1 MRAAFFDKPYSIK
14 FIDAIEPNIS
24 ADDDVKIHIAYTG
37 ICGSEIH
44 AFCGTHPTRVPPVI
58 SGHEAAGVVTDVGK
72 NVVSVKVG
80 DRVAIEPQYSCGI
93 CPDCLQGSYNICH
106 KKIVLGTIHWSGSFG
121 EYIIAPERAVL
132 KLPDTVSF
140 EQGALLE
147 PLAVGI
153 HAVRLSDVKM
163 GKTVVILGCGPIGI
177 SLLIGCKLSGAQTV
191 IMTDVVEYNLD
202 IAKKMG
208 ADFIINS
215 KQEDPVARVL
225 GLTGGL
231 GADVVFL
238 AVGENSIMNQGVEC
252 VKRKGQIMEIAHFG
266 TEPTMDVRKFRWKEA
281 RMMGSYMYVREDFEI
296 VMNAIASDKIDV
308 DPMISKIMP
317 VEDCVN
323 AIDLV
328 YHRKENFIKVM
339 LKF

>member
-14 FIDAIEPNIS
+14 FINAAEPNIT
-24 ADDDVKIHIAYTG
+24 ADDDVKIHVACTG

-58 SGHEAAGVVTDVGK
+58 SGHEAAGVVADVGK
-72 NVVSVKVG
+72 NVTSVKVG
-80 DRVAIEPQYSCGI
+80 DRVAIEPQYSCGK
-93 CPDCLQGSYNICH
+93 CPDCLQGNYNICH
-106 KKIVLGTIHWSGSFG
+106 KKIVLGTIYWSGSFG

-132 KLPDTVSF
+132 KLPDHVSF

-163 GKTVVILGCGPIGI
+163 GKTVVILGSGPIGI
-177 SLLIGCKLSGAQTV
+177 SLLIGCRLSGAQTV
-191 IMTDVVEYNLD
+191 IMTDVIDYNLSV
-202 IAKKMG
+202 AKEMG
-208 ADFIINS
+208 ADFVINAMR
-215 KQEDPVARVL
+215 EDPVLRVTE
-225 GLTGGL
+225 LTHGL

-238 AVGENSIMNQGVEC
+238 AVGENPIMNQGVEC

-266 TEPTMDVRKFRWKEA
+266 TEPTIDVRRFRWKEA

-296 VMNAIASDKIDV
+296 AVQAIASGMIV
-308 DPMISKIMP
+308 VNPMISKIMP
-317 VEDCVN
+317 IEDCIN
-323 AIDLV
+323 AVDLV